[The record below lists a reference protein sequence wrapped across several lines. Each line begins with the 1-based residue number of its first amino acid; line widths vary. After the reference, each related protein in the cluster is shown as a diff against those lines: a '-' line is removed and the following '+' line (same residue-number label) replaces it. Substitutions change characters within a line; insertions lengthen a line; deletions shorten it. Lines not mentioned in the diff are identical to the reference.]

1 MPCQDFW
8 WTTTFSEPVVTGNFT
23 GPSGLPG
30 HVRHEPC
37 RAIPLRAAD
46 EVQLMARRSAL
57 KMHVLEVGA
66 AEDWALDDPVNRLFP
81 TSKHVEYDWNDEPIE
96 NTLWRLAW
104 MFCMGSFAVCCFSD
118 NKTIQKRKPKTKN
131 GRHRICFHQNRSTK
145 YKPTRW
151 ARQAR
156 RCGNR
161 RLKCPRL
168 KFRKICQ
175 TWRYHMRQRSWK
187 TVVSQ
192 KHKAPRPDT
201 ILDLTPGSFVLYRYT
216 SHTILRTTNV

>member
-1 MPCQDFW
+1 MTSVLKYHFTATTGLNCNWGANVSSEPVQVDICPKSKNLKRAKRNTEQNHSRAGHCDRKWANKRQICPIRFGWLRWVVFCCLPGWVGASAVVPCHDFW

-81 TSKHVEYDWNDEPIE
+81 TSKHVEYDWNDEPI
-96 NTLWRLAW
+96 
-104 MFCMGSFAVCCFSD
+104 
-118 NKTIQKRKPKTKN
+118 
-131 GRHRICFHQNRSTK
+131 
-145 YKPTRW
+145 
-151 ARQAR
+151 
-156 RCGNR
+156 
-161 RLKCPRL
+161 
-168 KFRKICQ
+168 
-175 TWRYHMRQRSWK
+175 
-187 TVVSQ
+187 
-192 KHKAPRPDT
+192 
-201 ILDLTPGSFVLYRYT
+201 
-216 SHTILRTTNV
+216 

>member
-1 MPCQDFW
+1 
-8 WTTTFSEPVVTGNFT
+8 
-23 GPSGLPG
+23 
-30 HVRHEPC
+30 
-37 RAIPLRAAD
+37 
-46 EVQLMARRSAL
+46 
-57 KMHVLEVGA
+57 
-66 AEDWALDDPVNRLFP
+66 
-81 TSKHVEYDWNDEPIE
+81 
-96 NTLWRLAW
+96 

-118 NKTIQKRKPKTKN
+118 NKTIQNENQKQKTETTQDL
-131 GRHRICFHQNRSTK
+131 FHQNRSTK

>member
-1 MPCQDFW
+1 MTFGGPLR
-8 WTTTFSEPVVTGNFT
+8 FSEPVVTGNFT

-96 NTLWRLAW
+96 NTLWEA
-104 MFCMGSFAVCCFSD
+104 CVD
-118 NKTIQKRKPKTKN
+118 
-131 GRHRICFHQNRSTK
+131 
-145 YKPTRW
+145 
-151 ARQAR
+151 
-156 RCGNR
+156 
-161 RLKCPRL
+161 
-168 KFRKICQ
+168 
-175 TWRYHMRQRSWK
+175 
-187 TVVSQ
+187 
-192 KHKAPRPDT
+192 
-201 ILDLTPGSFVLYRYT
+201 VLYGV
-216 SHTILRTTNV
+216 ICCLLLF